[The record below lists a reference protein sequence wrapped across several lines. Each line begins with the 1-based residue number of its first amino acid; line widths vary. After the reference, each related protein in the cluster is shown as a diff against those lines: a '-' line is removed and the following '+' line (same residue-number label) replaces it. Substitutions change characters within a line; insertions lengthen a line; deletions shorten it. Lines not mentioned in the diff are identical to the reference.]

1 LEAISHT
8 IGAHDVRPPEAAGS
22 VTAPPSTG
30 RSGQRLLAGA
40 AGVAVLTIAVMLV
53 FPGVGVVAGVIVA
66 VSLPFMVVATWAGF
80 RIWRGT
86 ISHTVVTSAPPGTFI
101 SLRRA
106 QAMTPCAILAMD
118 GLLFAFTVLVTF
130 GVSGGL
136 AEILG
141 MAGGAMFL
149 MFSALM
155 FFVALT
161 LRPRMLLP
169 GTMRAEMS
177 A

>member
-1 LEAISHT
+1 M
-8 IGAHDVRPPEAAGS
+8 
-22 VTAPPSTG
+22 TAPSSTG
-30 RSGQRLLAGA
+30 HSGQRLLVGA
-40 AGVAVLTIAVMLV
+40 VAGVAVLTIAVMLV
-53 FPGVGVVAGVIVA
+53 FPGVGVVDGLIVA
-66 VSLPFMVVATWAGF
+66 VSVPFILVATWAGF

-86 ISHTVVTSAPPGTFI
+86 ISHTVVTSAPPGSFI

-118 GLLFAFTVLVTF
+118 GLLVAFTVLVTS
-130 GVSGGL
+130 GVSGGV
-136 AEILG
+136 AELVG

-149 MFSALM
+149 VFSALM
-155 FFVALT
+155 FVVALT
-161 LRPRMLLP
+161 LRPRLLLP